1 MTEKFQFYKNS
12 STFHGSVDIVMGT
25 SFDIVIAGNE
35 RSVSES
41 AWFEISRELKRLDKL
56 LNRFGEQSE
65 ISKINKTAFQESVKI
80 SGEIWKILTDCKQFY
95 EKTLGLFDITL
106 QDFSKIEFIENGQ
119 SIRFLSS
126 DLHLDLGGYA
136 KGFALQ
142 IIDKILRKS
151 EIYQA
156 FVNFGNSSIMGVGH
170 HPYGDS
176 WKVSIKNPFKIGDSV
191 DEICLN
197 DMSMSTSGNTPTYS
211 KHIKNPKSGK
221 FNDAFQLV
229 CVKAKDPVVAEVLST
244 ALMIADEN
252 EKGIL
257 LKNFEVEETKTY
269 FFR

>member
-80 SGEIWKILTDCKQFY
+80 SGEIWEILTDCKQFY

-136 KGFALQ
+136 KGFALK
-142 IIDKILRKS
+142 IIDQILRKS

-176 WKVSIKNPFKIGDSV
+176 WKVSIKNPFKIRDSV